1 MPYGSDWDYR
11 LYVHGWNTY
20 RMVSSDLSLSERL
33 SNLKY
38 GMPAP
43 RPDDPPRSAA
53 RTALYRTVVEELV
66 DACLDH
72 ELGPELPRK
81 DPDRHVKALRAEPV
95 IGPDL
100 AIAGAA
106 VDVSAD
112 TARALLWRD
121 RRYLQALADRLR
133 FGRLQPWARPETV
146 VMHDLA
152 VLTCA
157 AAHVS
162 GGRFLSLPLGP
173 VELAQH
179 LTPGPGRGAEPEPTR
194 AAAAPVL
201 GSAAPS
207 PPSSVRVV
215 ALDPG
220 AAGTPWNVR
229 RPQ

>member
-1 MPYGSDWDYR
+1 MPYGNEWDYR

-20 RMVSSDLSLSERL
+20 RMASSDLSLSERL

-38 GMPAP
+38 DMPAP
-43 RPDDPPRSAA
+43 RPDDPPGSAA
-53 RTALYRTVVEELV
+53 RTALYRTVAEELV

-72 ELGPELPRK
+72 ELSPELPRK
-81 DPDRHVKALRAEPV
+81 DPDRHAKALRVEPV

-100 AIAGAA
+100 VIAGAV

-121 RRYLQALADRLR
+121 RQYLLALTDRLR
-133 FGRLQPWARPETV
+133 FGRLRPWARPEAV
-146 VMHDLA
+146 VLHDLA

-162 GGRFLSLPLGP
+162 SGRFLSLPLGP
-173 VELAQH
+173 AELALH
-179 LTPGPGRGAEPEPTR
+179 LAVRSRPGVEPEPTR

-201 GSAAPS
+201 GGAAPS

-215 ALDPG
+215 TLDPQ
-220 AAGTPWNVR
+220 AAGMPWNVR
-229 RPQ
+229 RSQ